1 MKHEHEHQEWWPWI
15 EIWCALYSDVW
26 RVCVPRTSPTT
37 RSSPLAAQHWWSA
50 IKANS
55 IIRRRLVLNNDNNNG
70 NNNNSN
76 NNNNN
81 DSYDNNN
88 KQAHFNKKKKMLW
101 IWSRLILSTQTLA
114 VLIIAIFCNTTDEDV
129 LQTCEYSESSH
140 QLRDLLGDFMKWL
153 QEGIATLFYRFSR
166 RVSFLGVRLSRTT
179 GAPMKTLSSI
189 FPIT

>member
-37 RSSPLAAQHWWSA
+37 RSSPLAAQPWWSA
-50 IKANS
+50 MKANW
-55 IIRRRLVLNNDNNNG
+55 IMWRRLVLNNDNNNS

-76 NNNNN
+76 SNNNN

-88 KQAHFNKKKKMLW
+88 KQAHFN
-101 IWSRLILSTQTLA
+101 ILSTQTLA
-114 VLIIAIFCNTTDEDV
+114 VLIIAIFCSTTEEDV
-129 LQTCEYSESSH
+129 LQTCGYSESSQ
-140 QLRDLLGDFMKWL
+140 QLQDLLGDFMKWL

-166 RVSFLGVRLSRTT
+166 SVSFLGARLSRTT
-179 GAPMKTLSSI
+179 GAPTKTLSSI